1 MGRAGGSVIADPP
14 ARRRTSR
21 GAGLHIPPRVVLL
34 AAGPALLL
42 VLAVFAL
49 PILQTVQ
56 LSFSDWRGFGPI
68 EFIGID
74 NYVDVL
80 TGSEFWNSLRL
91 TALFAVLAT
100 TGIVLCALLL
110 AVAVTRGQRG
120 DAVFRAIW
128 FLPAIVP
135 GTAAAV
141 FWTISVQPNAGVIND
156 ILGFLGLGRDHA
168 WLASPQTALYV
179 VIGVAIWI
187 STAFP
192 FLLLA
197 GAIDRVPVEVYEA
210 ARIDGAGQWRQLWY
224 FTLPLIRPVLTMVVA
239 LQLIWNF
246 NAFTLVWAMTKGG
259 PAESTTIL
267 PVLLYQEGFKNGDFG
282 TAATMG
288 VLSSILLIALG
299 AVTLRRSAAKA
310 AGE

>member
-1 MGRAGGSVIADPP
+1 MGRAGESTVAAS
-14 ARRRTSR
+14 ARLRT
-21 GAGLHIPPRVVLL
+21 GNAGMRIRPRLVLL
-34 AAGPALLL
+34 AAFPAL
-42 VLAVFAL
+42 VLMVAVFAL
-49 PILQTVQ
+49 PIVQTVQ

-68 EFIGID
+68 DFIGFG

-80 TGSEFWNSLRL
+80 TGNEFWDSLRL
-91 TALFAVLAT
+91 TTLFSVLAT
-100 TGIVLCALLL
+100 AGIVLCALLL
-110 AVAVTRGQRG
+110 AVGVTRGQRG
-120 DAVFRAIW
+120 DSVFRAVW

-141 FWTISVQPNAGVIND
+141 FWGISVQPNSGVINE
-156 ILGFLGLGRDHA
+156 ILGFLGLGNDHA
-168 WLASPQTALYV
+168 WLASPATALYV

-210 ARIDGAGQWRQLWY
+210 ARIDGAGQWRQFWY

-259 PAESTTIL
+259 PAGSTTIL

-288 VLSSILLIALG
+288 VLSSLLLIALG
-299 AVTLRRSAAKA
+299 AITLRRSAAKA